1 MLEQI
6 VFKMILNAI
15 MLDSLK
21 MVRMVGTFKF
31 ISTVKTF
38 LILGNF

>member
-21 MVRMVGTFKF
+21 MVGTFKF